1 MLLAVV
7 VAELQLNL
15 VVPVHVRALED
26 MNEVVVR
33 GSKRPEALVVVGGSE
48 KMRSICWLLRAC
60 EVILDVNHGDIAI

>member
-15 VVPVHVRALED
+15 MVPVHVQALED

-33 GSKRPEALVVVGGSE
+33 GSKRLEVLAVVGGGK

-60 EVILDVNHGDIAI
+60 EVILDVNHADIAI